1 MKRILIVD
9 DTPGYA
15 ERVKELFIRRY
26 GADKTFVE
34 ISRDP
39 LTGLKL
45 AGPEWNLILVDL
57 EMPILDGRK
66 FLDGAVA
73 KGANK
78 KRIIILSARDAEHL
92 HGVFPAG
99 CCLAVINKTE
109 ERQQEALLMM
119 VDSIMKKADTA

>member
-15 ERVKELFIRRY
+15 ERLKELFIARY
-26 GADKTFVE
+26 GEGKTHVE
-34 ISRDP
+34 ICRDP
-39 LTGLKL
+39 LTGLKQ

-109 ERQQEALLMM
+109 ERQQEALMMM

>member
-15 ERVKELFIRRY
+15 EHLKDLFLTRY
-26 GADKTFVE
+26 GGDKTTVE
-34 ISRDP
+34 ICRDP

-45 AGPEWNLILVDL
+45 AGPEWHLILVDL
-57 EMPILDGRK
+57 EMPVLDGRK
-66 FLDGAVA
+66 FLDAAVSR
-73 KGANK
+73 GANK
-78 KRIIILSARDAEHL
+78 KRIIILSAREAEHL
-92 HGVFPAG
+92 HDLVPAG

-119 VDSIMKKADTA
+119 VDSIMRKAETA